1 MHKSQKALTRR
12 SGRVQTNIRWSE
24 IDCDKAERK
33 VNKLQSKIAKVVEN
47 GRWNLAKKLQHLL
60 TNSLYALYIAVKKV
74 SKNKGKNTPG
84 VDGKLLKT
92 LKEKDEVINEIR
104 SKKYKSSPLRRIYI
118 PKKNGKKRP
127 LGIPTMKDR
136 VMQAIYHMALDPI
149 SEVTADKT
157 SFGFR
162 KERGCHDALAYLFNT
177 LARKTSATKIL
188 ECDIKG
194 CFDNISHKWNL
205 ENIPMDK
212 KILKEFLKSGYIFEG
227 EIYKTETGTPQGGII
242 SPTLAN
248 ITLDGMEGILQKEY
262 WTNMKGTV
270 DRQHN
275 KKKVYLTRYADDF
288 VVTATTEETLLEIK
302 ERIRVFLKERGLE
315 FSEEKTQIVDIN
327 DGFDLLGWN
336 FRKYKNKLLIKPS
349 EKSIANIVEKLK
361 RIIKEM
367 RNSKQS
373 ELIDRLNPIIT
384 GWCNYHR
391 VVCSKKTFQDIDSI
405 IFESLWK
412 WAKGRHQTKSRE
424 WIKEKYWIREG
435 QRDWIFSD
443 KKKKLKFAADTKIIR
458 HTLVKLEANPYLPK
472 YREYYEKRQREK
484 IVKAVKARIG

>member
-1 MHKSQKALTRR
+1 MYKSQNALTRR

-24 IDCDKAERK
+24 IDCNKAERK
-33 VNKLQSKIAKVVEN
+33 VNKLQSKIAKVVEK
-47 GRWNLAKKLQHLL
+47 GRWNLAKKLQYLL
-60 TNSLYALYIAVKKV
+60 TNSISALYIAVKKV

-84 VDGKLLKT
+84 VDKKLLKT
-92 LKEKDEVINEIR
+92 VKEKEEVIDNLR
-104 SKKYKSSPLRRIYI
+104 NKRYKSSPLRRIYI

-136 VMQAIYHMALDPI
+136 VMQALYHMALDPI
-149 SEVTADKT
+149 AEVISDKI

-162 KERGCHDALAYLFNT
+162 KERSCADAMEYLYNI

-194 CFDNISHKWNL
+194 CFDNISHEWNI
-205 ENIPMDK
+205 ENIPMNK

-227 EIYKTETGTPQGGII
+227 EIYKTERGTPQGGII

-262 WTNMKGTV
+262 WTNKKGTV

-288 VVTATTEETLLEIK
+288 VVTATTEETLIEIK
-302 ERIRVFLKERGLE
+302 EKLRRFLKERGLE
-315 FSEEKTQIVDIN
+315 FSEEKTKIVDIN
-327 DGFDLLGWN
+327 NGFDFLGWN
-336 FRKYKNKLLIKPS
+336 FRKYKGKLLIKPS
-349 EKSIANIVEKLK
+349 EESIKGISEKVK
-361 RIIKEM
+361 EVIKQM
-367 RNSKQS
+367 RCSKQS
-373 ELIDRLNPIIT
+373 ELIERLNPIIT

-391 VVCSKKTFQDIDSI
+391 GVCSKKTFQNLDRI

-412 WAKGRHQTKSRE
+412 WAKRRHQTKSRK
-424 WIKEKYWIREG
+424 WIKERYWTREE
-435 QRDWIFSD
+435 QRDWIFRD
-443 KKKKLKFAADTKIIR
+443 EKKKLKFASAMKIIR
-458 HTLVKLEANPYLPK
+458 HTLVRLKANPYLPE
-472 YREYYEKRQREK
+472 YREYYENRQMDK
-484 IVKAVKARIG
+484 IVKAVKARIR